1 MTTIDNEEDIQI
13 TLPQVIN
20 VPAPRSTRRPYPAL
34 PIQYLGRSGTT
45 QPCVEA
51 MVTILTSPY
60 RCREITV
67 VFQKQQPGEDSHA
80 VCFVVW
86 DWLDCEITI
95 VPDGF
100 GTHNGTGGWGLEV
113 VLSLIQFYQIPL
125 KEKWVEARQFKRIA
139 SGHPTARDR
148 EQLHQ
153 ADHCAPSWPFHV
165 GDFGSRLWTQAAYE
179 TAQFPY
185 WLIEPELLGD
195 VKDIE
200 RNPGST
206 VFQAARRLE
215 MLVRALGPY
224 PAELVGQELINQAM
238 REGRPWEPHGE
249 AGSERQAW
257 TNLFRGV
264 VGAIRNPE
272 GHRDQQL
279 KLEDAIGQVLTVNM
293 LLRKLKADFPD
304 HFRQAVP
311 SSGADEDEQER
322 EEEEQAASPA
332 RTEGS

>member
-1 MTTIDNEEDIQI
+1 MTTIDEEDGIPI
-13 TLPQVIN
+13 TLIN
-20 VPAPRSTRRPYPAL
+20 VPAPKSARREHSAL
-34 PIQYLGRSGTT
+34 PIQYLGRAGAT

-67 VFQKQQPGEDSHA
+67 VFQEKQPGEDSHA

-86 DWLDCEITI
+86 DWLGCDITI
-95 VPDGF
+95 VPNGF
-100 GTHNGTGGWGLEV
+100 GTHAGTGGWGLAV

-125 KEKWVEARQFKRIA
+125 TEKWVEARQFKRIA
-139 SGHPTARDR
+139 CGHPTARDR

-153 ADHCAPSWPFHV
+153 ADHCAASWPFHV
-165 GDFGSRLWTQAAYE
+165 GSFGSRLWTQIDYE
-179 TAQFPY
+179 TTQFPY

-200 RNPGST
+200 RNPGGA

-215 MLVRALGPY
+215 IILREIGAY
-224 PAELVGQELINQAM
+224 PANLVGQRLLDQAM
-238 REGRPWEPHGE
+238 GESGSLRPLGATTGERE
-249 AGSERQAW
+249 AW
-257 TNLFRGV
+257 VHLFRGT

-279 KLEDAIGQVLTVNM
+279 SLEDAIGQVLTVNM
-293 LLRKLKADFPD
+293 LLRKLKADFPG
-304 HFRQAVP
+304 HFQQAAP
-311 SSGADEDEQER
+311 EGKTDEDEEET
-322 EEEEQAASPA
+322 EEEEQEASPT
-332 RTEGS
+332 RTERRE

>member
-1 MTTIDNEEDIQI
+1 MTTIDDEEGIQI
-13 TLPQVIN
+13 ILSQAIR
-20 VPAPRSTRRPYPAL
+20 VPAPKSTRKERPAL

-67 VFQKQQPGEDSHA
+67 VFQEKQPGEDSYA

-86 DWLDCEITI
+86 DWLSCEITI

-100 GTHNGTGGWGLEV
+100 GTHAGTGGWGLAV

-125 KEKWVEARQFKRIA
+125 KEKWVEARQFERIA
-139 SGHPTARDR
+139 NGHPTARDR

-153 ADHCAPSWPFHV
+153 ADHGTPSWPFYV
-165 GDFGSRLWTQAAYE
+165 GDFGSRLWAQAGYE
-179 TAQFPY
+179 TTQFPY

-200 RNPGST
+200 RNPGSA

-224 PAELVGQELINQAM
+224 PAELVGQALVNQAM
-238 REGRPWEPHGE
+238 GEGRPFEPQG
-249 AGSERQAW
+249 ATASERQAW
-257 TNLFRGV
+257 AHLFRGV
-264 VGAIRNPE
+264 MGAIRNPE

-279 KLEDAIGQVLTVNM
+279 KLEDAIGQILTVNM
-293 LLRKLKADFPD
+293 LLRKLKQDFPEK
-304 HFRQAVP
+304 FRKEEDTN
-311 SSGADEDEQER
+311 SEDE
-322 EEEEQAASPA
+322 
-332 RTEGS
+332 EGK

>member
-1 MTTIDNEEDIQI
+1 MTTIDDEEGIQI
-13 TLPQVIN
+13 ILPQAIR
-20 VPAPRSTRRPYPAL
+20 VPAPRSTRRERPAL

-67 VFQKQQPGEDSHA
+67 VFQEKQPGEDSYA

-86 DWLDCEITI
+86 DWLGCEITI

-125 KEKWVEARQFKRIA
+125 KEKRVEARQFERIA
-139 SGHPTARDR
+139 NGHPTARDR

-153 ADHCAPSWPFHV
+153 ANHCAPSWPLHV
-165 GDFGSRLWTQAAYE
+165 GNFGSRLWAQTGYE

-200 RNPGST
+200 RNPGGA

-215 MLVRALGPY
+215 IILREIGAY
-224 PAELVGQELINQAM
+224 PANLIGQRLIDQAM
-238 REGRPWEPHGE
+238 GESGPLRPLG
-249 AGSERQAW
+249 ATTSERDAW
-257 TNLFRGV
+257 VHLFRGAM
-264 VGAIRNPE
+264 GAIRKPE

-279 KLEDAIGQVLTVNM
+279 KLEDAIGQILTVNM
-293 LLRKLKADFPD
+293 LLRKLKQDFPD
-304 HFRQAVP
+304 TFRKKEP
-311 SSGADEDEQER
+311 TNREDEED
-322 EEEEQAASPA
+322 E
-332 RTEGS
+332 

>member
-1 MTTIDNEEDIQI
+1 MGSG
-13 TLPQVIN
+13 LPRYFPLGAHDWGQVLS
-20 VPAPRSTRRPYPAL
+20 VPAPKSTRREHPAL

-45 QPCVEA
+45 RPCVEA

-67 VFQKQQPGEDSHA
+67 VFQEQQPGEDSSD

-86 DWLDCEITI
+86 DWLGCEITI

-100 GTHNGTGGWGLEV
+100 GTHNGTGGWGLAV

-125 KEKWVEARQFKRIA
+125 KEKWVEAQQFEQIA
-139 SGHPTARDR
+139 NGRPTARDR

-153 ADHCAPSWPFHV
+153 ADHCAPSWPLHV
-165 GDFGSRLWTQAAYE
+165 GNFGSRLWTQAGYE

-200 RNPGST
+200 RNPGSA

-215 MLVRALGPY
+215 MLLRDLGGY
-224 PAELVGQELINQAM
+224 PADLTGQALVNEAM
-238 REGRPWEPHGE
+238 GSGRPFEPHGAT
-249 AGSERQAW
+249 AGERQAW
-257 TNLFRGV
+257 AHLFRGAM
-264 VGAIRNPE
+264 GAIRNPE

-279 KLEDAIGQVLTVNM
+279 KREDAIGQILTVNM
-293 LLRKLKADFPD
+293 LLLKLKQDFPD
-304 HFRQAVP
+304 TFQKEEPTNRE
-311 SSGADEDEQER
+311 GEKDE
-322 EEEEQAASPA
+322 
-332 RTEGS
+332 

>member
-1 MTTIDNEEDIQI
+1 LTTINDEEGIQI

-20 VPAPRSTRRPYPAL
+20 VPAPKSTRRQHPAL

-45 QPCVEA
+45 YPCVEA

-67 VFQKQQPGEDSHA
+67 VFQEQQPGEDSHA

-100 GTHNGTGGWGLEV
+100 GTHAGTGGWGLAV

-125 KEKWVEARQFKRIA
+125 KEKWVEARQFERIA
-139 SGHPTARDR
+139 SGHLTARDR

-153 ADHCAPSWPFHV
+153 ADHCSPSWPSHV
-165 GDFGSRLWTQAAYE
+165 GDFGSHLWAQAGYE

-195 VKDIE
+195 VKDVE
-200 RNPGST
+200 RNPGSA

-224 PAELVGQELINQAM
+224 PAELVGQGLINQAM
-238 REGRPWEPHGE
+238 GEGRPFEPKG
-249 AGSERQAW
+249 ATASGRQAW
-257 TNLFRGV
+257 AHLFRGAM
-264 VGAIRNPE
+264 GAIRNPE

-279 KLEDAIGQVLTVNM
+279 KLEDAIGQILTVNM
-293 LLRKLKADFPD
+293 LLRKLKQDFPNT
-304 HFRQAVP
+304 FQKEEPTNRE
-311 SSGADEDEQER
+311 GEEDE
-322 EEEEQAASPA
+322 
-332 RTEGS
+332 